1 MSGTTTDSH
10 RQGEMCTQCLPR
22 VLQKN
27 GNERGEHH
35 VEKANGGAIARK
47 IHHRFS
53 IGMLELARRQQWERL
68 WPHVRWTQTASR
80 ASNCYELANGT
91 IPEGLE
97 IDHLCRN
104 RGCMNPAHM
113 QAVTP
118 QDHMRRHW
126 KTHCKRGH
134 PLSGD
139 NLRII
144 VRGKRMMRI
153 CRECNRAR
161 KRAYYYG
168 QPLEG

>member
-1 MSGTTTDSH
+1 MS
-10 RQGEMCTQCLPR
+10 RKPMAAR
-22 VLQKN
+22 LQ
-27 GNERGEHH
+27 
-35 VEKANGGAIARK
+35 EKFTIDFQSGW
-47 IHHRFS
+47 
-53 IGMLELARRQQWERL
+53 LELARRQQWERL
-68 WPHVRWTQTASR
+68 CRMFDGHKLRPAHQIA
-80 ASNCYELANGT
+80 YELANGP

-104 RGCMNPAHM
+104 RGCMNPAHT